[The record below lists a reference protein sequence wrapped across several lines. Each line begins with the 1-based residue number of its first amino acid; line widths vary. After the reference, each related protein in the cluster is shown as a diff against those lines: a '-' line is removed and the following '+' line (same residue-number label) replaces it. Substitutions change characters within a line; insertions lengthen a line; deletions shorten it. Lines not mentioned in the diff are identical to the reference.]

1 MYTLIGLNRVL
12 AAYAMVV
19 GAATVAVLMFEASAL
34 EAAARQRF
42 DLASEVWGALGKGST
57 IATLLFGAGQTK
69 AFPLLCRWKLLRP
82 FLADL
87 DGTWKGALHSNWPLI
102 RSRLPGAPPQ
112 PAPSALQCA
121 PVTAEIRVRLFS
133 VSMTLRSDDTRYSG
147 SETVSMRLD
156 RNPETDRVRV
166 AYVYAN
172 TTKNPE
178 DTDSGFHHGA
188 AVLDLEEEDG
198 KPQALDGLYWTN
210 RNWTKGLNTAGT
222 IRLERASP

>member
-1 MYTLIGLNRVL
+1 MYTLIGLNRIL

-19 GAATVAVLMFEASAL
+19 GAATIAVLMFEASSL
-34 EAAARQRF
+34 EAAAGQRF
-42 DLASEVWGALGKGST
+42 DLAGELWGALGKGST
-57 IATLLFGAGQTK
+57 FAALLFGAGQTR
-69 AFPLLCRWKLLRP
+69 AFPLLCRWKPLRSL
-82 FLADL
+82 LADL
-87 DGTWKGALHSNWPLI
+87 DGTWKGVLHSNWPLI
-102 RSRLPGAPPQ
+102 RARLAGAPPQ
-112 PAPSALQCA
+112 PAPLGLQPV

-156 RNPETDRVRV
+156 KNPETDRVRV

-178 DTDSGFHHGA
+178 STDSGFHHGA
-188 AVLDLEEEDG
+188 AVLDLEEEEG

-222 IRLERASP
+222 IRLERAGP